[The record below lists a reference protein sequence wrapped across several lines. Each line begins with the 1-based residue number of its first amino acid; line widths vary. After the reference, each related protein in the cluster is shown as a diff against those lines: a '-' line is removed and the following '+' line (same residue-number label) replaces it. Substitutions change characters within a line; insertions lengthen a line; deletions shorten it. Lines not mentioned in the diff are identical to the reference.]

1 MNHFNDLKKII
12 AGEAWTD
19 AQTLDAYSHDASL
32 FALRP
37 EAVVFPRDAVDVG
50 AVVRYV
56 SDAALRGERV
66 SITPRSAGTDMS
78 GGAISESIIVDVTRH
93 INRIKEIG
101 SEYAV
106 VEPGMLYRDFE
117 KETLKH
123 GLLLPCYPASRE
135 LCAIGGMIANNCG
148 GEKTLVYGKME
159 KYVREITMVL
169 RDGNPYVFRSLT
181 APELEEKKKLAAV
194 EGKIYRGISELVEQN
209 YELLQNAKPRVSK
222 NSSGYYLWNVLDKA
236 AGTFDL
242 TKLIVGSQGT
252 LGVITEAKIALIK
265 PKAYSRLLV
274 IFLRDMSSLASVIN
288 HVLKF
293 QPESFESYDDHTF
306 TVALKLFPAIAKQ
319 LRGNIIR
326 MAFQFFPEF
335 WMAITGGIPKLV
347 LLAEFTGDSAGEAEE
362 KANLAEKSLADFHLK
377 TKITKS
383 DAEAEKYW
391 VVRRESFN
399 LLRHRVKNMRTAP
412 FIDDIALLPEQLP
425 EFLPK
430 LYAMLNEYDILYTIA
445 GHAGDANFH
454 IIPLMDFSRP
464 DAKKIIEELAEK
476 VYKLVFDFHGTMS
489 GEHNDG
495 LIRGPYLEMMY
506 GKEVY
511 HLFEQ
516 TKQIFDPHNIFNP
529 GKKTGASLKYALDH
543 IRLG

>member
-1 MNHFNDLKKII
+1 MNRTDELKKNIK
-12 AGEAWTD
+12 GEINTD
-19 AQTLDAYSHDASL
+19 AQTRDAYSHDASL

-37 EAVVFPRDAVDVG
+37 EAVVFPQDAADVG
-50 AVVRYV
+50 AIVRYV
-56 SDAALRGERV
+56 ANAALRGERV

-78 GGAISESIIVDVTRH
+78 GGAISESVILDVTRH
-93 INRIKEIG
+93 INRMKELG
-101 SEYAV
+101 SDYAV

-117 KETLKH
+117 KETLKR

-169 RDGNPYVFRSLT
+169 RDGNPCVFRPLT
-181 APELEEKKKLAAV
+181 MSELTEKKKLAGV
-194 EGKIYRGISELVEQN
+194 EGEIYRGISELTEQN

-222 NSSGYYLWNVLDKA
+222 NSSGYYLWNIFDKA
-236 AGTFDL
+236 TKIFDL

-252 LGVITEAKIALIK
+252 LGIITEAKLALIK
-265 PKAYSRLLV
+265 PRAHSRLLV

-306 TVALKLFPAIAKQ
+306 TVALKLFPSIAKRM
-319 LRGNIIR
+319 RGNIVRI
-326 MAFQFFPEF
+326 AFQFLPEF
-335 WMAITGGIPKLV
+335 LMVVTGGIPKLV
-347 LLAEFTGDSAGEAEE
+347 LLAEFTGDSADEAEE
-362 KANLAEKSLADFHLK
+362 KANQAEKSLSDFHLK
-377 TKITKS
+377 TKVTKS

-399 LLRHRVKNMRTAP
+399 LLRHRLKNMRTAP

-425 EFLPK
+425 KFLPK
-430 LYAMLNEYDILYTIA
+430 LYAILNEYDILYTIA

-454 IIPLMDFSRP
+454 IIPLMDFSRL

-476 VYKLVFDFHGTMS
+476 VYKLVFDFHGSMS

-511 HLFEQ
+511 RLFER
-516 TKQIFDPHNIFNP
+516 TKQIFDPQNIFNP
-529 GKKTGASLKYALDH
+529 GKKTGASLKYALKH
-543 IRLG
+543 IRLD